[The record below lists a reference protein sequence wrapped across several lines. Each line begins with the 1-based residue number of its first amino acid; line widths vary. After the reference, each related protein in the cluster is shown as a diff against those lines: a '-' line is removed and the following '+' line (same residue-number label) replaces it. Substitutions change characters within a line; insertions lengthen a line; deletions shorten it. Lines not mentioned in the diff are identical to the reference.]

1 MRQPIPD
8 LTARDVYRPR
18 NPRASDYY
26 KCVASHFEELEQV
39 WDDQYAPR
47 FGFWRPHVMDVIQ
60 RYLDCGDLHCGFA
73 RVKCADCGHEYLLG
87 FSCKKRQFCPSCHQK
102 RVVEYGEWLLGN
114 VLKDVPHRQWVFS
127 IPKRLRIYFLY
138 DRKLLS
144 KLSRCG
150 WNVIRACLGSIS
162 SEDGAKPGATIAVH
176 TYGDFL
182 NYNPHIHAIVPDGC
196 FLDGGDFRMAPWPT
210 PKDLGEAFRHEV
222 LSMLKKE
229 GKITDAVIENMMSW
243 HHSGFH
249 VHIGERIWPDDEQG
263 LENLARYIVHAC
275 FSQERMVYIP
285 VDESADGAAKVIY
298 TAKDGR
304 TRKTFDALD
313 WLAHLVTHVPGRY
326 EQTVRYYGYYSNK
339 SRGLRKKAQTDD
351 DIPVI
356 VKNETSSK
364 EWRQNWARLIQKIY
378 KVNPLICPKC
388 QGEMKIIA
396 FIEDEQVIKKI
407 LKHLGLWETHNHDPP
422 IENLTHIPELTDDDD
437 YSQLPAVDYWLQ

>member
-1 MRQPIPD
+1 
-8 LTARDVYRPR
+8 
-18 NPRASDYY
+18 
-26 KCVASHFEELEQV
+26 
-39 WDDQYAPR
+39 
-47 FGFWRPHVMDVIQ
+47 
-60 RYLDCGDLHCGFA
+60 
-73 RVKCADCGHEYLLG
+73 
-87 FSCKKRQFCPSCHQK
+87 
-102 RVVEYGEWLLGN
+102 
-114 VLKDVPHRQWVFS
+114 
-127 IPKRLRIYFLY
+127 
-138 DRKLLS
+138 
-144 KLSRCG
+144 
-150 WNVIRACLGSIS
+150 
-162 SEDGAKPGATIAVH
+162 
-176 TYGDFL
+176 
-182 NYNPHIHAIVPDGC
+182 
-196 FLDGGDFRMAPWPT
+196 
-210 PKDLGEAFRHEV
+210 
-222 LSMLKKE
+222 MLKKE

-304 TRKTFDALD
+304 SRKTFDALD

-339 SRGLRKKAQTDD
+339 SKGLRKKAQADD

-422 IENLTHIPELTDDDD
+422 LGNLTHIPEMTDDDD